1 MNYWFLWLIPA
12 LPLLGFL
19 LNIFVIRQER
29 QAGYLASATV
39 LAAFAVSIGATVQLA
54 SLPPEARRMGTVAW
68 EWINTGSL
76 RVPFGLNFDPLS
88 AVMALLVTG
97 VGGLIHIYSIGY
109 MHGDRRVVR
118 YFAYLNLFVTMM
130 LFLVLANNMLLLFL
144 GWEGVGLCS
153 FLLIGYWFERKAA
166 SNAAVKAFIV
176 NRVGDAAFLVA
187 MMSIFSNFGT
197 LNFHRVEYGG
207 QVFEGFVE
215 RASELSGRSFGPSW
229 QLIPVVGGITFL
241 LLIGVAGKSAQIPLF
256 VWLPDAMAGPTPVSA
271 LIHAATM
278 VTAGVYLMARVDTLF
293 TLAGSAQGVVVWVG
307 ALTAIVGAG
316 AAVTQWDIKRVLAY
330 STISQLGYMVA
341 ACGMGIYGAAIFHLL
356 THGAFKAL
364 LFLGSG
370 SVIHATH
377 DVQDMRRMG
386 GLRKHMPITFRTY
399 VIGAAALAGIFP
411 FAGFWSKDEI
421 LAHAVT
427 SGFVPIFILL
437 LLSSLL
443 TAFYMGRQ
451 VALVFY
457 GEQRDASYK
466 PHESGRLLT
475 VPLLILAGLVVVGG
489 LLNLPAFVPGM
500 PGAGLLTTWLQPLLG
515 EAVEPYGGAKILIS
529 LVVTLA
535 SAGMAYFGWSYY
547 RERASRIK
555 IASKDP
561 LYRNTGDI
569 WDLFEEGFYL
579 DRIYEKYTAVPIFHN
594 TAAYLARIFDPQGI
608 HGIVRGV
615 GQAFG
620 AASVGLRA
628 LQSGYVRSYAF
639 FFLIGVVLILGFLV
653 LGR

>member
-19 LNIFVIRQER
+19 LNVFVIRQER

-39 LAAFAVSIGATVQLA
+39 LAAFAVSIGATVILA
-54 SLPPEARRMGTVAW
+54 GLPAEERHMGTVAW
-68 EWINTGSL
+68 EWINTGAL
-76 RVPFGLNFDPLS
+76 RVPFGLHFDPLS

-109 MHGDRRVVR
+109 MHGDRRVTR
-118 YFAYLNLFVTMM
+118 YFAYLNLFVAMM
-130 LFLVLANNMLLLFL
+130 LILVLANNMLLLFL

-153 FLLIGYWFERKAA
+153 FLLIGYWFERKSA
-166 SNAAVKAFIV
+166 SSAAVKAFIV

-197 LNFHRVEYGG
+197 LNFHRVEYNG
-207 QVFEGFVE
+207 QVYEGFVE
-215 RASELSGRSFGPSW
+215 RAAELAGRTFGPTW

-241 LLIGVAGKSAQIPLF
+241 LLVGVAGKSAQIPLF

-293 TLAGSAQGVVVWVG
+293 TSAGSAQGLVVWVG
-307 ALTAIVGAG
+307 ALTAIIGAC
-316 AAVTQWDIKRVLAY
+316 AAITQWDIKRVLAY

-386 GLRKHMPITFRTY
+386 GLRKHLPTTFRTY
-399 VIGAAALAGIFP
+399 LIGSAALAGIFP

-421 LAHAVT
+421 LAHAATHGQVT
-427 SGFVPIFILL
+427 IFIILTL
-437 LLSSLL
+437 TSLL

-457 GEQRDASYK
+457 GEQRDTSYK
-466 PHESGRLLT
+466 AHESGRIMT
-475 VPLLILAGLVVVGG
+475 VPLIILAVLAVLGG
-489 LLNLPAFVPGM
+489 LLNLPAFVAGM

-515 EAVEPYGGAKILIS
+515 EAIPPYGAAQIAIS

-535 SAGMAYFGWSYY
+535 SAGMAYLGWSLYLA
-547 RERASRIK
+547 RAPRIK
-555 IASKDP
+555 IGGKDP
-561 LYRNTGDI
+561 LYRYMGDI
-569 WDLFEEGFYL
+569 WDLFEEGFYF
-579 DRIYEKYTAVPIFHN
+579 DRIFERYTAVPFFRN
-594 TAAYLARIFDPQGI
+594 TASFLARVFDPQGI
-608 HGIVRGV
+608 HGLVRGV